1 MHDTIAT
8 RYTTSGG
15 APIPKARASMAV
27 TTAWVRYPN
36 RTTRSRGNRSPSPAA
51 NGASSPAGT
60 RHRID
65 TNPTARVPPSS
76 KA

>member
-1 MHDTIAT
+1 
-8 RYTTSGG
+8 
-15 APIPKARASMAV
+15 MAV